1 MGKEILT
8 FEDIEIENNKFF
20 PQDSYFF
27 GGGDLDIQKLLISDK
42 YFIGYLYNGNK
53 V

>member
-27 GGGDLDIQKLLISDK
+27 LGGEI
-42 YFIGYLYNGNK
+42 
-53 V
+53 